1 MLAIHYIL
9 PTVGNLWC
17 SWCLEPD
24 HNSIFQSQGSDCK
37 RKSCVRV
44 SMCIWFCLHTRG
56 SLLGDRNKTKHDQ
69 LIMLSHD
76 NSWLSLAY
84 QRISLFLGNVSKVVV
99 VGLSCASRIFFR
111 VLQFFSLHKINLS
124 LIHLS
129 YQTGPPLITVFLH
142 WRGLPCINVIIIF
155 RGEKAFICNLQQH
168 WFTIRKLG
176 KQVQYY

>member
-1 MLAIHYIL
+1 MISWSCYHMITRDCLL
-9 PTVGNLWC
+9 PTSALVSFWGAWTADAVSALPFTT
-17 SWCLEPD
+17 E
-24 HNSIFQSQGSDCK
+24 FQVKPG
-37 RKSCVRV
+37 R
-44 SMCIWFCLHTRG
+44 TRLYLDG
-56 SLLGDRNKTKHDQ
+56 WPPGYSLVLILKKKTT
-69 LIMLSHD
+69 
-76 NSWLSLAY
+76 W
-84 QRISLFLGNVSKVVV
+84 NVSKVVV